1 MTDIKSRNNI
11 SQFKFQIILCS
22 SWDPRMQRPNK
33 SQIFGVSG
41 VRCYRD
47 LTSHCRGF
55 NQRSQSEPGWA
66 DREFDSPSGVSCTD
80 IQGPILQNL
89 FCQNTTAV
97 KLRLDFDAWFEFV
110 PVTLHYQ
117 FEAIL
122 ILPICRCK
130 YVIVWTHL
138 APQIMNQNRSISCSM
153 ANSVLKYCSQCRV
166 NGDKLFP
173 ALHVGHR
180 NAHDDQAVG
189 FDRHSSGQ
197 LEGFKWGKLWSS
209 LVKGDE
215 QHCRHKW

>member
-1 MTDIKSRNNI
+1 MNWLNVSNVSNLLTYFLLFSVEEFYIPARRIWIPAAPFSMVDERFDMAK
-11 SQFKFQIILCS
+11 KLT
-22 SWDPRMQRPNK
+22 SWDQYYK
-33 SQIFGVSG
+33 
-41 VRCYRD
+41 
-47 LTSHCRGF
+47 
-55 NQRSQSEPGWA
+55 
-66 DREFDSPSGVSCTD
+66 TD
-80 IQGPILQNL
+80 
-89 FCQNTTAV
+89 FCHYTTAV